1 MKKVQAF
8 WNASAEVHGTLTTQ
22 FSLVSTKTVPRAAR
36 LAAIAVLSPTGPNV
50 DVARTILAA
59 VLYRNDG
66 LHNGMASWA
75 EGELHE
81 AARVFLTAMMFCRKN
96 LFVSPPIP

>member
-1 MKKVQAF
+1 
-8 WNASAEVHGTLTTQ
+8 
-22 FSLVSTKTVPRAAR
+22 LVSTKTAPRANR
-36 LAAIAVLSPTGPNV
+36 LAAITALTTTGPNI

-75 EGELHE
+75 EAELHE
-81 AARVFLTAMMFCRKN
+81 AARIFLTAMMFCRKN
-96 LFVSPPIP
+96 LLVSPPAP